1 MGGINKAHSP
11 GRVPHVPPDFL
22 WSLVALA
29 NFMRLS
35 LLKAA
40 HAVMEWSRVQEIRVA
55 WAYMGRKRWGAAP
68 SIVPTLRANG
78 SWPEREPWY
87 MEYFDSPA
95 CAMHLKTVPETFSAA
110 AVCCKNYF
118 EQARCMVKQAGKRGR
133 PPTPDQPGKMDI
145 RTVAQLANV
154 SIATVSRTINRVST
168 VNPKMAKRV
177 WEAIEK
183 LDYFPNT
190 QARALVSGRS
200 RLLGLIVSEITNPF
214 FPELIQ
220 GFEDIAVEHGYE
232 ILISS
237 TNYDPRRMSLC
248 IRRMLERRAE
258 GVAVMTFG
266 VEKPLLEQ
274 LAERKVPLVF
284 VDVGPERPGIS
295 LLRVDYRHGIQQ
307 GVQHLAVMG
316 HRDIAFISGPKR
328 LHSAQSRLAAFTS
341 SLEECG
347 IAPNPAWLVEGDHT
361 MEGGIEAMDG
371 LLKSRHLPT
380 AVMCSN
386 DMTAIGVLHKL
397 YRAGLRVPDDL
408 SVIGFDDIR
417 IAKVTIPPLTTI
429 QMSCFE
435 LARAAVT
442 ALRALVEEGGEPK
455 RSYKINTHL
464 VVRESTGLPKG
475 TLRDLR
481 KAQKSGKR
489 H

>member
-1 MGGINKAHSP
+1 
-11 GRVPHVPPDFL
+11 
-22 WSLVALA
+22 
-29 NFMRLS
+29 
-35 LLKAA
+35 
-40 HAVMEWSRVQEIRVA
+40 
-55 WAYMGRKRWGAAP
+55 
-68 SIVPTLRANG
+68 
-78 SWPEREPWY
+78 
-87 MEYFDSPA
+87 
-95 CAMHLKTVPETFSAA
+95 
-110 AVCCKNYF
+110 
-118 EQARCMVKQAGKRGR
+118 MVKQAGKRARRSKSGES
-133 PPTPDQPGKMDI
+133 GKMDI

-168 VNPKMAKRV
+168 VNPQMAKQV

-284 VDVGPERPGIS
+284 VDIGPDRPGIS
-295 LLRVDYRHGIQQ
+295 LLRVDYRNGIQQ
-307 GVQHLAVMG
+307 GVEHLAGLG
-316 HRDIAFISGPKR
+316 HRNIAFISGPKR
-328 LHSAQSRLAAFTS
+328 LHSAQSRLAAFTK
-341 SLEECG
+341 SLEETG
-347 IAPNPAWLVEGDHT
+347 LVADPAWIVEGDHT
-361 MEGGIEAMDG
+361 MEGGTEAMETLLG
-371 LLKSRHLPT
+371 LKRGPT

-397 YRAGLRVPDDL
+397 YRAGLKVPDDL
-408 SVIGFDDIR
+408 SVIGFDDIH
-417 IAKVTIPPLTTI
+417 IAQVTIPPLTTI

-435 LARAAVT
+435 LGRAAVT
-442 ALRALVEEGGEPK
+442 ALRAHVEDGGEPK
-455 RSYKINTHL
+455 RSYKIPTSL
-464 VVRESTGLPKG
+464 VVRESTGPPK
-475 TLRDLR
+475 
-481 KAQKSGKR
+481 SKR
-489 H
+489 PPKKITS

>member
-1 MGGINKAHSP
+1 MA
-11 GRVPHVPPDFL
+11 
-22 WSLVALA
+22 
-29 NFMRLS
+29 
-35 LLKAA
+35 
-40 HAVMEWSRVQEIRVA
+40 
-55 WAYMGRKRWGAAP
+55 
-68 SIVPTLRANG
+68 
-78 SWPEREPWY
+78 
-87 MEYFDSPA
+87 
-95 CAMHLKTVPETFSAA
+95 
-110 AVCCKNYF
+110 
-118 EQARCMVKQAGKRGR
+118 KQAGKKAK
-133 PPTPDQPGKMDI
+133 PPTAETPGKMDI

-190 QARALVSGRS
+190 QARSLVSGRS

-266 VEKPLLEQ
+266 VERPLLEQ

-284 VDVGPERPGIS
+284 VDIGPERPGIS
-295 LLRVDYRHGIQQ
+295 LLRVDYRHGIRQ
-307 GVQHLAVMG
+307 GVQHLAALG
-316 HRDIAFISGPKR
+316 HRDIAFISGPRR
-328 LHSAQSRLAAFTS
+328 LHSAQSRLTAFS
-341 SLEECG
+341 RSIEECG
-347 IAPNPAWLVEGDHT
+347 IVADAAWIVEGDHT
-361 MEGGIEAMDG
+361 MEGGIEAMDS
-371 LLKSRHLPT
+371 LLKSRHRPT

-408 SVIGFDDIR
+408 SVIGFDDIH
-417 IAKVTIPPLTTI
+417 IAQVTIPPLTTI

-442 ALRALVEEGGEPK
+442 ALRAHVEEGGEPK
-455 RSYKINTHL
+455 RNYKIPTHL
-464 VVRESTGLPKG
+464 VVRESTGFPPG
-475 TLRDLR
+475 TMLKLR
-481 KAQKSGKR
+481 KGGAVQSEPRLLPVQQNLLPMRLSVARPDRSRKR
-489 H
+489 FQLSAIMGGSCAHAKLRHRRLPIMPFPPEIRLQ

>member
-1 MGGINKAHSP
+1 MA
-11 GRVPHVPPDFL
+11 
-22 WSLVALA
+22 
-29 NFMRLS
+29 
-35 LLKAA
+35 
-40 HAVMEWSRVQEIRVA
+40 
-55 WAYMGRKRWGAAP
+55 
-68 SIVPTLRANG
+68 
-78 SWPEREPWY
+78 
-87 MEYFDSPA
+87 
-95 CAMHLKTVPETFSAA
+95 
-110 AVCCKNYF
+110 
-118 EQARCMVKQAGKRGR
+118 KQAGKKSRAAVEGR
-133 PPTPDQPGKMDI
+133 DKMDI
-145 RTVAQLANV
+145 RTVARLANV

-168 VNPKMAKRV
+168 VNPRMAKRV
-177 WEAIEK
+177 LEAIAK

-237 TNYDPRRMSLC
+237 TNYDPARMALC

-295 LLRVDYRHGIQQ
+295 LLRVDYHHGIRQ
-307 GVQHLAVMG
+307 GVQHLAALG
-316 HRDIAFISGPKR
+316 HRDIAFVSGPKR
-328 LHSAQSRLAAFTS
+328 LHSAQSRIAAFS
-341 SLEECG
+341 KSLAECA
-347 IAPNPAWLVEGDHT
+347 IVADPAWIVEGDHT
-361 MEGGIEAMDG
+361 MEGGTDAMDR
-371 LLKSRHLPT
+371 LLKSKHLPT

-408 SVIGFDDIR
+408 SVIGFDDIH
-417 IAKVTIPPLTTI
+417 IAQVTIPPLTTI

-442 ALRALVEEGGEPK
+442 ALRAHVEEGGEPK
-455 RSYKINTHL
+455 RQYKINTHL
-464 VVRESTGLPKG
+464 VVRESTGFPRG
-475 TLRDLR
+475 TMLHL
-481 KAQKSGKR
+481 GKR
-489 H
+489 GKDTKRTSPAQIRKTAPDE